1 MTSSAYQRAFQALL
15 TALAYGSISPK
26 DPPVPWEDVA
36 VGLLRT
42 VGLATLL
49 PVTRESG
56 LAEGLVTEAE
66 SALQP
71 RQGLCRRRFGFGYN
85 YRS

>member
-42 VGLATLL
+42 VGLATLY
-49 PVTRESG
+49 TK
-56 LAEGLVTEAE
+56 
-66 SALQP
+66 Q
-71 RQGLCRRRFGFGYN
+71 CHFGC
-85 YRS
+85 